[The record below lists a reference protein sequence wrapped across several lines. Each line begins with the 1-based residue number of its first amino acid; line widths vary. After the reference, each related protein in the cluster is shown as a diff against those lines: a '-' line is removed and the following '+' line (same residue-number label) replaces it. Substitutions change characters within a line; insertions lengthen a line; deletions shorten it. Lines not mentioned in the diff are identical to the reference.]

1 LTSPLVRAVDALVG
15 ERTAM
20 RIDTKMRNGT
30 TGSGVFNHP
39 KLSVAVGDATA
50 AFASAVGRWNL

>member
-1 LTSPLVRAVDALVG
+1 MDALVG